1 MGRAFMTVNSDQIR
15 YALKNA
21 YGVRFA
27 QPAQDSQP
35 TGKFGPFSYNAR
47 PGDSGQISF
56 AYQQEPAHTHLPVVI
71 LSFLVVYP

>member
-1 MGRAFMTVNSDQIR
+1 MGCAFMTVNSDHIR

-21 YGVRFA
+21 YGVRFS

-35 TGKFGPFSYNAR
+35 TGKFGPFGHNAR

>member
-1 MGRAFMTVNSDQIR
+1 MGCAFVTVNGYQIR
-15 YALKNA
+15 YALKYT
-21 YGVRFA
+21 YGVRFS
-27 QPAQDSQP
+27 QPAQDSQS

-47 PGDSGQISF
+47 PGDSGKISF